1 MSLLRSAMHA
11 AFQSDRGQPLPE
23 AGYQA
28 LRRVSR
34 AIAAHH
40 DIKDLFRSLAN
51 ELRPVV
57 NFVFLRVFL
66 YDKERHL
73 MHLHV
78 SEAPGQPS
86 EPFSEF
92 PPEGTAV
99 GWVYERQEP
108 LVIPDVDKESRFP
121 RLHGILK
128 EYGIRSH
135 LTFPLTTAHGRLGT
149 FAVGS
154 DEADA
159 YSGEDVRFLAL
170 VADQIAVAIDDALH
184 SEALRQT
191 KCELEKRNQRLQ
203 LLLDVNNSIA
213 SNLELRAL
221 LLAISANVRRVMHA
235 DFVGVALPDP
245 ISGGSLRG
253 YAYESAE
260 GMGPRRQR
268 TEVLSEKSGPAIAYR
283 TGQPVVLHGN
293 SLEELP
299 AESDEF
305 RPLGMR
311 EACSL
316 PLLSRGR
323 ILGSLDLG
331 RAHDAAFTGDE
342 VEFLTQIANQVAIAV
357 DNAIAY
363 GQIANLKNELA
374 QEKLYLESEIRSEMN
389 FAEIVGNSPS
399 IRAVLGQ
406 VELVAPSDSTV
417 LLLGETGTG
426 KELMARA
433 VHERSKRRSHA
444 FVKLNCAAIPTGL
457 LESEMFGHEK
467 GAFTGAVA
475 QRLGRFELAH
485 GGTIFLD
492 EIGEIPLELQ
502 PKLLR
507 VLQEREF
514 ERLGSS
520 RTLQT
525 DARLIA
531 ATNCDLQGM
540 VDEKK
545 FRADLYY
552 RLNVFP
558 VFIPPLRE
566 RTEDIPLLVS
576 HFTQLFA
583 HRVNKKIETIPTGT
597 MNALV
602 NYSWPGNIRELQNV
616 IERAV
621 LVSNGPALK
630 IPPSDLKARTSVVR
644 PRALGGGHSARE
656 GGRPAHPRCA
666 RRRRAEAD
674 PCSVGTVP
682 WDRRRPERSRGSAGA
697 EEVYAA
703 TAHEEVGNPFADALT
718 RGPHS
723 KSSNARILADFAQES
738 GIWHLAF
745 WSRNLPAKITAC
757 RIAYFCGEP
766 LSKDLAPIVPSYRA
780 CQETR
785 SQT

>member
-1 MSLLRSAMHA
+1 MSVRTNAMHA
-11 AFQSDRGQPLPE
+11 VFQSGQGEPLPE

-40 DIKDLFRSLAN
+40 EVKTLFRSLAD

-66 YDKERHL
+66 YDEARHL
-73 MHLHV
+73 MRLHV

-86 EPFSEF
+86 APFSEF

-108 LVIPDVDKESRFP
+108 LVIPDVDKETRFP

-135 LTFPLTTAHGRLGT
+135 LTFPLTTVHRRLGT

-154 DEADA
+154 DHPDA
-159 YSGEDVRFLAL
+159 YSEEDVRFLAL

-184 SEALRQT
+184 LQALQLVQT
-191 KCELEKRNQRLQ
+191 QLEQRNKRLQ

-213 SNLELRAL
+213 SNLELRDL
-221 LLAISANVRRVMHA
+221 LLAVSANVRRILHA
-235 DFVGVALPDP
+235 DFVGIALPDAK
-245 ISGGSLRG
+245 GVLCG
-253 YAYESAE
+253 YAYQSHS
-260 GMGPRRQR
+260 GPGPLR
-268 TEVLSEKSGPAIAYR
+268 TEVQVLDQRTAPATSFRTRKPAI
-283 TGQPVVLHGN
+283 LHAAQ
-293 SLEELP
+293 LR
-299 AESDEF
+299 EF
-305 RPLGMR
+305 TTDDDFMRLGMQ
-311 EACSL
+311 EACSI
-316 PLLSRGR
+316 PLISRDR
-323 ILGSLDLG
+323 IVGTLDLG
-331 RAHDAAFTGDE
+331 RLNPSPFTEDE
-342 VEFLTQIANQVAIAV
+342 IESLTQIANQVAIAV

-363 GQIANLKNELA
+363 GQIGDLKNELA

-389 FAEIVGNSPS
+389 FADIVGNSPT

-433 VHERSKRRSHA
+433 IHERSKRRSHA

-457 LESEMFGHEK
+457 LESEMFGHER
-467 GAFTGAVA
+467 GAFTGAVS
-475 QRLGRFELAH
+475 QRIGRFELAH

-520 RTLQT
+520 RTMTT

-558 VFIPPLRE
+558 IFIPALRE
-566 RTEDIPLLVS
+566 RQEDIPLLVS

-583 HRVNKKIETIPTGT
+583 HRVNKKIETIPTET

-602 NYSWPGNIRELQNV
+602 GYSWPGNIRELQNV

-630 IPPSDLKARTSVVR
+630 VPLSDLKDRSTASPAVR
-644 PRALGGGHSARE
+644 SA
-656 GGRPAHPRCA
+656 
-666 RRRRAEAD
+666 
-674 PCSVGTVP
+674 T
-682 WDRRRPERSRGSAGA
+682 
-697 EEVYAA
+697 
-703 TAHEEVGNPFADALT
+703 T
-718 RGPHS
+718 RGNGAAKEEAQPIRDVLEDVER
-723 KSSNARILADFAQES
+723 KQILAALEQS
-738 GIWHLAF
+738 RWIVAGPNGAAARLGLKRSTLQLRMKKLGIS
-745 WSRNLPAKITAC
+745 SRI
-757 RIAYFCGEP
+757 R
-766 LSKDLAPIVPSYRA
+766 
-780 CQETR
+780 
-785 SQT
+785 

>member
-1 MSLLRSAMHA
+1 MSLLTNAMHA
-11 AFQSDRGQPLPE
+11 AFQFDRGEPLPE

-40 DIKDLFRSLAN
+40 DIKTLFRSLAD

-66 YDKERHL
+66 YDEQHHL
-73 MHLHV
+73 MRLHV
-78 SEAPGQPS
+78 SEAPGQPP

-92 PPEGTAV
+92 PPQGTAV

-108 LVIPDVDKESRFP
+108 LVIPDVDKETRFP

-154 DEADA
+154 DQVEA
-159 YSGEDVRFLAL
+159 YSEEDVRFLAL

-191 KCELEKRNQRLQ
+191 KIELEKRNQRLQ

-221 LLAISANVRRVMHA
+221 LLAISANVRRVMEA

-245 ISGGSLRG
+245 TAGGVLRG

-260 GMGPRRQR
+260 GPGPTREQAKFLN
-268 TEVLSEKSGPAIAYR
+268 EKAGPVLAYR
-283 TGQPVVLHGN
+283 TGKPVVLHAA
-293 SLEELP
+293 SLEQLP
-299 AESDEF
+299 PETDEF
-305 RPLGMR
+305 RQLGMQ

-316 PLLSRGR
+316 PLVSRGR

-331 RAHDAAFTGDE
+331 RARNAPFTHDE
-342 VEFLTQIANQVAIAV
+342 VEFLTQIASQVAIAV

-363 GQIANLKNELA
+363 GQIADLKNELA

-389 FAEIVGNSPS
+389 FADIVGNSPT
-399 IRAVLGQ
+399 IRAVLGE
-406 VELVAPSDSTV
+406 VEMVAPSDSTV

-433 VHERSKRRSHA
+433 IHERSKRRSHA

-475 QRLGRFELAH
+475 QRVGRFELAN

-520 RTLQT
+520 RTMHS
-525 DARLIA
+525 DARLVA

-558 VFIPPLRE
+558 IFIPALRE
-566 RTEDIPLLVS
+566 RREDIPLLVS

-583 HRVNKKIETIPTGT
+583 HRLNKKIETVPTDA
-597 MNALV
+597 MNALID
-602 NYSWPGNIRELQNV
+602 YSWPGNIRELQNV

-621 LVSNGPALK
+621 LVSNGPVLRISLADLK
-630 IPPSDLKARTSVVR
+630 I
-644 PRALGGGHSARE
+644 
-656 GGRPAHPRCA
+656 RPAAKSRPPK
-666 RRRRAEAD
+666 AEVAD
-674 PCSVGTVP
+674 SPAETQPIRDVLEDV
-682 WDRRRPERSRGSAGA
+682 ER
-697 EEVYAA
+697 
-703 TAHEEVGNPFADALT
+703 
-718 RGPHS
+718 
-723 KSSNARILADFAQES
+723 KQILAALEQS
-738 GIWHLAF
+738 HWIVAGPNGAAARLGLKRSTLQLRMKKLGIA
-745 WSRNLPAKITAC
+745 SR
-757 RIAYFCGEP
+757 
-766 LSKDLAPIVPSYRA
+766 
-780 CQETR
+780 TR
-785 SQT
+785 

>member
-1 MSLLRSAMHA
+1 MSLLPNAMHA
-11 AFQSDRGQPLPE
+11 AFQFDRGEPLPE

-40 DIKDLFRSLAN
+40 DIKTLFRSLAD

-66 YDKERHL
+66 YDEKHQL
-73 MHLHV
+73 MRLHV
-78 SEAPGQPS
+78 SEAPGQPP

-92 PPEGTAV
+92 PPQGTAV

-108 LVIPDVDKESRFP
+108 LVIPDVDKETRFP

-154 DEADA
+154 DQVGA
-159 YSGEDVRFLAL
+159 YSEEDVRFLAL

-184 SEALRQT
+184 SEALRHT
-191 KCELEKRNQRLQ
+191 KIELEKRNQRLQ

-221 LLAISANVRRVMHA
+221 LLAISANVRRVMEA

-245 ISGGSLRG
+245 TAGGVLRG

-260 GMGPRRQR
+260 G
-268 TEVLSEKSGPAIAYR
+268 SGPTRERTKFLNEKAGPVLAYR
-283 TGQPVVLHGN
+283 TGKPVVLHAA
-293 SLEELP
+293 SLEQLP
-299 AESDEF
+299 PETDEF
-305 RPLGMR
+305 RQLGMQ

-316 PLLSRGR
+316 PLISRGR

-331 RAHDAAFTGDE
+331 RARNAPLNPDE
-342 VEFLTQIANQVAIAV
+342 VEFLTQIASQVAIAV

-363 GQIANLKNELA
+363 GQIADLKNELA

-389 FAEIVGNSPS
+389 FADIVGNSRT
-399 IRAVLGQ
+399 IRAVLGE
-406 VELVAPSDSTV
+406 VEMVAPSDSTV

-433 VHERSKRRSHA
+433 IHERSKRRSHA

-475 QRLGRFELAH
+475 QRVGRFELAN

-520 RTLQT
+520 RTMHS
-525 DARLIA
+525 DARLVA

-558 VFIPPLRE
+558 IFIPALRE
-566 RTEDIPLLVS
+566 RREDIPLLVS

-583 HRVNKKIETIPTGT
+583 HRLNKRIETVPTDA
-597 MNALV
+597 MNALID
-602 NYSWPGNIRELQNV
+602 YSWPGNIRELQNV

-621 LVSNGPALK
+621 LVSNGPVLRVSLA
-630 IPPSDLKARTSVVR
+630 DLKS
-644 PRALGGGHSARE
+644 
-656 GGRPAHPRCA
+656 RPASSKPRPQKPEPQA
-666 RRRRAEAD
+666 SQEEAQPIRD
-674 PCSVGTVP
+674 VLEDV
-682 WDRRRPERSRGSAGA
+682 ER
-697 EEVYAA
+697 
-703 TAHEEVGNPFADALT
+703 
-718 RGPHS
+718 
-723 KSSNARILADFAQES
+723 KQILAALEQS
-738 GIWHLAF
+738 HWIVAGPNGAAARLGLKRSTLQLRMKKLGIA
-745 WSRNLPAKITAC
+745 SRA
-757 RIAYFCGEP
+757 R
-766 LSKDLAPIVPSYRA
+766 
-780 CQETR
+780 
-785 SQT
+785 

>member
-1 MSLLRSAMHA
+1 MHA
-11 AFQSDRGQPLPE
+11 AYQSDPGEPLSE
-23 AGYQA
+23 AGYHA

-40 DIKDLFRSLAN
+40 EIKTLFRSLAD

-57 NFVFLRVFL
+57 NFIFLRVFL
-66 YDKERHL
+66 YDETRHL
-73 MHLHV
+73 MRLHV
-78 SEAPGQPS
+78 SEAPGQPA

-99 GWVYERQEP
+99 GWVYDRQNV
-108 LVIPDVDKESRFP
+108 LLIPDVDKEFRFP

-135 LTFPLTTAHGRLGT
+135 VTLPLTTAHRRLGT

-154 DEADA
+154 DHPDA
-159 YSGEDVRFLAL
+159 YSEEDCRFLAL
-170 VADQIAVAIDDALH
+170 VADQIALAIDDALH
-184 SEALRQT
+184 VQALQNVQT
-191 KCELEKRNQRLQ
+191 QLEQRNQRLQ

-213 SNLELRAL
+213 SNLELRDL
-221 LLAISANVRRVMHA
+221 LLAISANVRRVMQA

-245 ISGGSLRG
+245 AADGRLRG
-253 YAYESAE
+253 YAYESAK
-260 GMGPRRQR
+260 GRGPGEPLQFLN
-268 TEVLSEKSGPAIAYR
+268 EMSGPVIAYR
-283 TGQPVVLHGN
+283 SGKPAVLHTE
-293 SLEELP
+293 SLEQLP
-299 AESDEF
+299 PESDEF
-305 RPLGMR
+305 RQLGMK

-316 PLLSRGR
+316 PLVSHSR

-331 RAHDAAFTGDE
+331 RARAVAFTEDE
-342 VEFLTQIANQVAIAV
+342 VEFLAQIANQVAIAV

-363 GQIANLKNELA
+363 GEIADLKNELA

-389 FAEIVGNSPS
+389 FAEIVGNSPA

-406 VELVAPSDSTV
+406 VETVAPSDSTV

-433 VHERSKRRSHA
+433 IHERSRRQSHA
-444 FVKLNCAAIPTGL
+444 FVKLNCAAIPMGL
-457 LESEMFGHEK
+457 LESEMFGHER

-475 QRLGRFELAH
+475 QRVGRFELAN

-520 RTLQT
+520 RTLHT

-566 RTEDIPLLVS
+566 RQEDIPMLVS

-597 MNALV
+597 MQALV
-602 NYSWPGNIRELQNV
+602 RYSWPGNIRELQNV

-621 LVSNGPALK
+621 LVSNGPVLK
-630 IPPSDLKARTSVVR
+630 VPLSDLKSRAAVAAPAATTPANFVLKDGAQPIRDVLEDVERKQITAALEQSRWIVAGPNGAAAR
-644 PRALGGGHSARE
+644 LGLKRSTLQLRMKKLGIS
-656 GGRPAHPRCA
+656 
-666 RRRRAEAD
+666 
-674 PCSVGTVP
+674 S
-682 WDRRRPERSRGSAGA
+682 RSR
-697 EEVYAA
+697 
-703 TAHEEVGNPFADALT
+703 
-718 RGPHS
+718 
-723 KSSNARILADFAQES
+723 
-738 GIWHLAF
+738 
-745 WSRNLPAKITAC
+745 
-757 RIAYFCGEP
+757 
-766 LSKDLAPIVPSYRA
+766 
-780 CQETR
+780 
-785 SQT
+785 

>member
-1 MSLLRSAMHA
+1 MSLFGNAMHA
-11 AFQSDRGQPLPE
+11 AFQPDQGTPLPE
-23 AGYQA
+23 AGYEA

-40 DIKDLFRSLAN
+40 DIKKLFHSLAD

-66 YDKERHL
+66 YDERRHL
-73 MHLHV
+73 MRLHV

-86 EPFSEF
+86 APFSEF

-135 LTFPLTTAHGRLGT
+135 LTFPLTTAHRRLGT

-154 DEADA
+154 DHSDA
-159 YSGEDVRFLAL
+159 YSDEDVRFLGL
-170 VADQIAVAIDDALH
+170 IADQIAVAIDDALH
-184 SEALRQT
+184 LQALQAT
-191 KCELEKRNQRLQ
+191 QNQLEQRNQHLQ

-213 SNLELRAL
+213 SNLELRDL

-245 ISGGSLRG
+245 SAAGHLRG
-253 YAYESAE
+253 YAYESSE
-260 GMGPRRQR
+260 GPGPRR
-268 TEVLSEKSGPAIAYR
+268 ELAKFLHEKSGPVVAFR
-283 TGQPVVLHGN
+283 TGKPVVQHA
-293 SLEELP
+293 ETIHQLP
-299 AESDEF
+299 PETDDF
-305 RPLGMR
+305 RQLGIK

-316 PLLSRGR
+316 PLVSRGR
-323 ILGSLDLG
+323 TVGSLDLG
-331 RAHDAAFTGDE
+331 RTREVPFSNDE
-342 VEFLTQIANQVAIAV
+342 VEFLMQIANQVAIAV

-363 GQIANLKNELA
+363 GQIADLKNELA

-389 FAEIVGNSPS
+389 FADIVGNSPPVK
-399 IRAVLGQ
+399 AVLGQ
-406 VELVAPSDSTV
+406 VEMVAPSDSTV

-433 VHERSKRRSHA
+433 IHERSRRHSHA

-475 QRLGRFELAH
+475 QRIGRFELAN

-520 RTLQT
+520 RTLHT

-566 RTEDIPLLVS
+566 RREDIPLLVS

-583 HRVNKKIETIPTGT
+583 HRVNKKIETIPTET

-602 NYSWPGNIRELQNV
+602 GYSWPGNIRELQNV

-621 LVSNGPALK
+621 LVSNGPILK
-630 IPPSDLKARTSVVR
+630 VSLSDLKNRQ
-644 PRALGGGHSARE
+644 
-656 GGRPAHPRCA
+656 
-666 RRRRAEAD
+666 
-674 PCSVGTVP
+674 
-682 WDRRRPERSRGSAGA
+682 
-697 EEVYAA
+697 A
-703 TAHEEVGNPFADALT
+703 TALARAGNEPLN
-718 RGPHS
+718 P
-723 KSSNARILADFAQES
+723 SSSEPQPIRDVLEDVERKQILAALEQS
-738 GIWHLAF
+738 RWIVAGPNGAASRLGLKRSTLQLRMKKLGIS
-745 WSRNLPAKITAC
+745 SR
-757 RIAYFCGEP
+757 
-766 LSKDLAPIVPSYRA
+766 
-780 CQETR
+780 TR
-785 SQT
+785 

>member
-1 MSLLRSAMHA
+1 LSLFSTMHA
-11 AFQSDRGQPLPE
+11 AYEPQHGQALPE

-40 DIKDLFRSLAN
+40 DIKNLFRSLAD

-57 NFVFLRVFL
+57 SFTFLRVFL
-66 YDKERHL
+66 YDEAHHVMR
-73 MHLHV
+73 LHV
-78 SEAPGQPS
+78 SEAPGQPP
-86 EPFSEF
+86 EPLSEF

-99 GWVYERQEP
+99 GWVFDRQEP
-108 LVIPDVDKESRFP
+108 LFIPDAESETRFP
-121 RLHGILK
+121 RLSGILK

-135 LTFPLTTAHGRLGT
+135 CTFPLTTAHRRLGT

-154 DEADA
+154 DHPHA
-159 YSGEDVRFLAL
+159 YNNEDCRFLAL

-184 SEALRQT
+184 RQAWEET
-191 KCELEKRNQRLQ
+191 QCELELRNQRLQ

-213 SNLELRAL
+213 SNLDLREL
-221 LLAISANVRRVMHA
+221 LLAISSNVRRVMHA

-245 ISGGSLRG
+245 AIQGCLRG
-253 YAYESAE
+253 YAFESTE
-260 GMGPRRQR
+260 GRGPQGPPPQCMV
-268 TEVLSEKSGPAIAYR
+268 EQSGPAIAFR
-283 TGQPVVLHGN
+283 TGKPVVLHAD
-293 SLEELP
+293 SLAKLP
-299 AESDEF
+299 SDTDDF
-305 RPLGMR
+305 RKLGMK

-316 PLLSRGR
+316 PLISRGR
-323 ILGSLDLG
+323 VLGSLDLG
-331 RAHDAAFTGDE
+331 RKSDTPFTRDE
-342 VEFLTQIANQVAIAV
+342 VEFLAQIGNQVAIAV

-363 GQIANLKNELA
+363 GQIADLKNELA
-374 QEKLYLESEIRSEMN
+374 QENLYLESEIRSEMN
-389 FAEIVGNSPS
+389 FADIVGNSPA

-406 VELVAPSDSTV
+406 VETVAPSDSTV

-433 VHERSKRRSHA
+433 IHERSRRHSHP
-444 FVKLNCAAIPTGL
+444 FVKLNCAAIPMGL

-467 GAFTGAVA
+467 GAFTGAVSS
-475 QRLGRFELAH
+475 RVGRFELAH

-520 RTLQT
+520 RTLCT

-566 RTEDIPLLVS
+566 RREDVPMLVR

-583 HRVNKKIETIPTGT
+583 HRINKKIETVSSDT

-602 NYSWPGNIRELQNV
+602 RYAWPGNIRELQNV

-621 LVSNGPALK
+621 LISNGPVLK
-630 IPPSDLKARTSVVR
+630 VPLSDLKSR
-644 PRALGGGHSARE
+644 SASTHPNHQT
-656 GGRPAHPRCA
+656 PA
-666 RRRRAEAD
+666 AEPLPANGEAPPMRD
-674 PCSVGTVP
+674 VLQDV
-682 WDRRRPERSRGSAGA
+682 ER
-697 EEVYAA
+697 
-703 TAHEEVGNPFADALT
+703 
-718 RGPHS
+718 
-723 KSSNARILADFAQES
+723 KQILAALEQS
-738 GIWHLAF
+738 HGVVAGPNGAAARLGLKRSTLQLRMKKLGIP
-745 WSRNLPAKITAC
+745 SR
-757 RIAYFCGEP
+757 
-766 LSKDLAPIVPSYRA
+766 
-780 CQETR
+780 R
-785 SQT
+785 S

>member
-1 MSLLRSAMHA
+1 MSLLSNAMHA
-11 AFQSDRGQPLPE
+11 AFQSDLGEPLPE
-23 AGYQA
+23 AGYAA

-40 DIKDLFRSLAN
+40 DIKDLFRSLAD

-57 NFVFLRVFL
+57 DFVFLRVFL
-66 YDKERHL
+66 YDKERHR
-73 MHLHV
+73 MRLHV
-78 SEAPGQPS
+78 SEAPGQPTA
-86 EPFSEF
+86 PFSEF

-154 DEADA
+154 DQLDA
-159 YSGEDVRFLAL
+159 YSAEDIRFLSL

-191 KCELEKRNQRLQ
+191 KRELEKRNERLQ
-203 LLLDVNNSIA
+203 LLLDINNSIA

-221 LLAISANVRRVMHA
+221 LLAISASVRKVMHA
-235 DFVGVALPDP
+235 DFVGIALPDP
-245 ISGGSLRG
+245 ASGGALSG
-253 YAYESAE
+253 YAYQSSE
-260 GMGPRRQR
+260 GQGPVRPR
-268 TEVLSEKSGPAIAYR
+268 TPFTNPNSPPVIAFQTGRPAVVHSTSFERELS
-283 TGQPVVLHGN
+283 N
-293 SLEELP
+293 D
-299 AESDEF
+299 DEF
-305 RPLGMR
+305 VRLGMR

-316 PLLSRGR
+316 PLVSRGR
-323 ILGSLDLG
+323 IVGTLDLG
-331 RAHDAAFTGDE
+331 RGRDAAFTEDE
-342 VEFLTQIANQVAIAV
+342 VEFLTQIASQVAIAV
-357 DNAIAY
+357 DNAVAY
-363 GQIANLKNELA
+363 GQIADLKNELA

-389 FAEIVGNSPS
+389 FADIVGNSPT

-433 VHERSKRRSHA
+433 IHERSLRRSHA

-467 GAFTGAVA
+467 GAFTGAVV
-475 QRLGRFELAH
+475 QRIGRFELAN

-520 RTLQT
+520 RTLHS

-540 VDEKK
+540 VDERK

-558 VFIPPLRE
+558 IFIPPLRE
-566 RTEDIPLLVS
+566 RQEDIPLLVS
-576 HFTQLFA
+576 HFTQVFA
-583 HRVNKKIETIPTGT
+583 HRVNKRIETIPTET

-602 NYSWPGNIRELQNV
+602 AYSWPGNIRELQNV

-621 LVSNGPALK
+621 LVSNGPVLK
-630 IPPSDLKARTSVVR
+630 VSLADLKSR
-644 PRALGGGHSARE
+644 PAPSRPKAARE
-656 GGRPAHPRCA
+656 AKTTESDSQPIRDVLEDVERRQIIAALEQSHWIVAGPNGAASRLGLKRSTLQLRMKKLGISSRA
-666 RRRRAEAD
+666 R
-674 PCSVGTVP
+674 
-682 WDRRRPERSRGSAGA
+682 
-697 EEVYAA
+697 
-703 TAHEEVGNPFADALT
+703 
-718 RGPHS
+718 
-723 KSSNARILADFAQES
+723 
-738 GIWHLAF
+738 
-745 WSRNLPAKITAC
+745 
-757 RIAYFCGEP
+757 
-766 LSKDLAPIVPSYRA
+766 
-780 CQETR
+780 
-785 SQT
+785 

>member
-1 MSLLRSAMHA
+1 MSLLPNAMHA
-11 AFQSDRGQPLPE
+11 AFQFDRGEPLPE

-40 DIKDLFRSLAN
+40 DIKTLFRSLAD

-66 YDKERHL
+66 YDEKHQL
-73 MHLHV
+73 MRLHV
-78 SEAPGQPS
+78 SEAPGQPP

-92 PPEGTAV
+92 PPQGTAV

-108 LVIPDVDKESRFP
+108 LVIPDVDKETRFP

-154 DEADA
+154 DQVGA
-159 YSGEDVRFLAL
+159 YSEEDVRFLAL

-184 SEALRQT
+184 SEALRHT
-191 KCELEKRNQRLQ
+191 KIELEKRNQRLQ

-221 LLAISANVRRVMHA
+221 LLAISANVRRVMEA

-245 ISGGSLRG
+245 TAGGVLRG

-260 GMGPRRQR
+260 G
-268 TEVLSEKSGPAIAYR
+268 SGPTRERTKFLNEKAGPVLAYR
-283 TGQPVVLHGN
+283 TGKPVVLHAA
-293 SLEELP
+293 SLEQLP
-299 AESDEF
+299 PETDEF
-305 RPLGMR
+305 RQLGMQ

-316 PLLSRGR
+316 PLISRGR

-331 RAHDAAFTGDE
+331 RARNAPLNPDE
-342 VEFLTQIANQVAIAV
+342 VEFLTQIASQVAIAV

-363 GQIANLKNELA
+363 GQIADLKNELA

-389 FAEIVGNSPS
+389 FADIVGNSRT
-399 IRAVLGQ
+399 IRAVLGE
-406 VELVAPSDSTV
+406 VEMVAPSDSTV

-433 VHERSKRRSHA
+433 IHERSKRRSHA

-475 QRLGRFELAH
+475 QRVGRFELAN

-520 RTLQT
+520 RTMHS
-525 DARLIA
+525 DARLVA

-552 RLNVFP
+552 RLDVFP
-558 VFIPPLRE
+558 IFIPALRE
-566 RTEDIPLLVS
+566 RREDIPLLVS

-583 HRVNKKIETIPTGT
+583 HRLNKRIETVPTDA
-597 MNALV
+597 MNALID
-602 NYSWPGNIRELQNV
+602 YSWPGNIRELQNV

-621 LVSNGPALK
+621 LVSNGPVLRVSLA
-630 IPPSDLKARTSVVR
+630 DLKS
-644 PRALGGGHSARE
+644 
-656 GGRPAHPRCA
+656 RPASSKPRPQKPEPQA
-666 RRRRAEAD
+666 SQEEAQPIRD
-674 PCSVGTVP
+674 VLEDV
-682 WDRRRPERSRGSAGA
+682 ER
-697 EEVYAA
+697 
-703 TAHEEVGNPFADALT
+703 
-718 RGPHS
+718 
-723 KSSNARILADFAQES
+723 KQILAALEQS
-738 GIWHLAF
+738 HWIVAGPNGAAARLGLKRSTLQLRMKKLGIA
-745 WSRNLPAKITAC
+745 SRA
-757 RIAYFCGEP
+757 R
-766 LSKDLAPIVPSYRA
+766 
-780 CQETR
+780 
-785 SQT
+785 

>member
-1 MSLLRSAMHA
+1 LSLHTNAMHA
-11 AFQSDRGQPLPE
+11 AFQSGGGEPLPE
-23 AGYQA
+23 AGYEA

-40 DIKDLFRSLAN
+40 DIKELFRSLAD

-66 YDKERHL
+66 YDEARHVMRL
-73 MHLHV
+73 YV
-78 SEAPGQPS
+78 SEAPGQPA

-108 LVIPDVDKESRFP
+108 LVIPDVDRENRFP

-135 LTFPLTTAHGRLGT
+135 VTFPLTTAHGRLGT

-154 DEADA
+154 DHPCA
-159 YSGEDVRFLAL
+159 YSDEDCRFLGL
-170 VADQIAVAIDDALH
+170 VADQIAVAIDDARHLQ
-184 SEALRQT
+184 ALQST
-191 KCELEKRNQRLQ
+191 QVELEKRNQHLQ

-213 SNLELRAL
+213 SNLELRDL
-221 LLAISANVRRVMHA
+221 LLAISANVRRVMQA

-245 ISGGSLRG
+245 NKGGTLRG
-253 YAYESAE
+253 YAYDSPE
-260 GMGPRRQR
+260 GSGPPHER
-268 TEVLSEKSGPAIAYR
+268 TQFLNEKSAPVIAFR
-283 TGQPVVLHGN
+283 TGRTAILHAP
-293 SLEELP
+293 SLGELP
-299 AESDEF
+299 LEDDEF
-305 RPLGMR
+305 HQLGIQ

-331 RAHDAAFTGDE
+331 RIRAAAFTDDE

-357 DNAIAY
+357 DNALAY
-363 GQIANLKNELA
+363 GQIADLKNELA

-389 FAEIVGNSPS
+389 FADIVGNSPA
-399 IRAVLGQ
+399 ICAVLGQ
-406 VELVAPSDSTV
+406 VETVAPSDSTV

-433 VHERSKRRSHA
+433 IHERSQRRSRA
-444 FVKLNCAAIPTGL
+444 FVKLNCAAIPMGL

-475 QRLGRFELAH
+475 QRIGRFELAH

-507 VLQEREF
+507 VLQEREY

-520 RTLQT
+520 RTLHT

-558 VFIPPLRE
+558 VFIPPLSE
-566 RTEDIPLLVS
+566 RQEDIPMLVS

-583 HRVNKKIETIPTGT
+583 HRVNKKIESVATET

-602 NYSWPGNIRELQNV
+602 RYSWPGNIRELQNV

-621 LVSNGPALK
+621 LVSNGPVLRV
-630 IPPSDLKARTSVVR
+630 PLSDLKSRTT
-644 PRALGGGHSARE
+644 SAS
-656 GGRPAHPRCA
+656 RPAPVSGN
-666 RRRRAEAD
+666 RASNGDTPIRDVLED
-674 PCSVGTVP
+674 V
-682 WDRRRPERSRGSAGA
+682 ER
-697 EEVYAA
+697 
-703 TAHEEVGNPFADALT
+703 
-718 RGPHS
+718 
-723 KSSNARILADFAQES
+723 KQILAALEQS
-738 GIWHLAF
+738 HWIVAGPNGAAARLGLKRSTLQLRMKKLGIS
-745 WSRNLPAKITAC
+745 SRA
-757 RIAYFCGEP
+757 R
-766 LSKDLAPIVPSYRA
+766 
-780 CQETR
+780 
-785 SQT
+785 

>member
-1 MSLLRSAMHA
+1 LSLYTNAMHA
-11 AFQSDRGQPLPE
+11 VLQSGRGEPLPE

-40 DIKDLFRSLAN
+40 DIKELFRSMAG

-66 YDKERHL
+66 YDRDHHL
-73 MHLHV
+73 MRLHV
-78 SEAPGQPS
+78 SEAPGQPA

-99 GWVYERQEP
+99 GWVYDKQEP
-108 LVIPDVDKESRFP
+108 LVIPDVDKETRFP

-135 LTFPLTTAHGRLGT
+135 CTFPLTTAHGRLGT

-154 DEADA
+154 DHPDA
-159 YSGEDVRFLAL
+159 YSEEDCRFLAL

-184 SEALRQT
+184 LQALQST
-191 KCELEKRNQRLQ
+191 QVELEKRNQRLQ

-213 SNLELRAL
+213 SNLELREL
-221 LLAISANVRRVMHA
+221 LLAISANVRRVLLA

-245 ISGGSLRG
+245 AAGGRLRG
-253 YAYESAE
+253 YAYESSE
-260 GMGPRRQR
+260 GVGPRRDRPQFLN
-268 TEVLSEKSGPAIAYR
+268 ENSGPAIAFR
-283 TGQPVVLHGN
+283 TGRLAVLHAPA
-293 SLEELP
+293 LAALP
-299 AESDEF
+299 PETDEF
-305 RPLGMR
+305 RQLGMQ

-316 PLLSRGR
+316 PLVSHGR

-331 RAHDAAFTGDE
+331 RARPAPFTEDE

-357 DNAIAY
+357 DNALAY
-363 GQIANLKNELA
+363 GQIADLKNELA

-389 FAEIVGNSPS
+389 FADIVGHSPA

-406 VELVAPSDSTV
+406 VETVAPSESTV

-433 VHERSKRRSHA
+433 IHERSRRSSHA

-467 GAFTGAVA
+467 GAFTGAVT
-475 QRLGRFELAH
+475 QRIGRFELAN

-520 RTLQT
+520 RTLRT

-540 VDEKK
+540 VDEKR

-566 RTEDIPLLVS
+566 RQEDIPMLVS

-583 HRVNKKIETIPTGT
+583 HRVNKRIESISAET
-597 MNALV
+597 MKAMV
-602 NYSWPGNIRELQNV
+602 QYSWPGNIRELQNV

-621 LVSNGPALK
+621 LVSNGPVLK
-630 IPPSDLKARTSVVR
+630 VPPADLKNRAAIPAPARAISTLAVASGSDGPQAIRDVLEDVER
-644 PRALGGGHSARE
+644 KQILTALEQSHWIVAGPNGAAARLGLKRSTLQLRMKKLGISSRAR
-656 GGRPAHPRCA
+656 
-666 RRRRAEAD
+666 
-674 PCSVGTVP
+674 
-682 WDRRRPERSRGSAGA
+682 
-697 EEVYAA
+697 
-703 TAHEEVGNPFADALT
+703 
-718 RGPHS
+718 
-723 KSSNARILADFAQES
+723 
-738 GIWHLAF
+738 
-745 WSRNLPAKITAC
+745 
-757 RIAYFCGEP
+757 
-766 LSKDLAPIVPSYRA
+766 
-780 CQETR
+780 
-785 SQT
+785 

>member
-1 MSLLRSAMHA
+1 LSLFANAMHA
-11 AFQSDRGQPLPE
+11 FYKPGRGEPLPE

-40 DIKDLFRSLAN
+40 DVKKLFRSLAD

-57 NFVFLRVFL
+57 NFIFLRVFL
-66 YDKERHL
+66 YDQRRHL
-73 MHLHV
+73 MRLHV
-78 SEAPGQPS
+78 SEAPGQPA

-108 LVIPDVDKESRFP
+108 LVIPDVDRETRFP

-154 DEADA
+154 DHVDA
-159 YSGEDVRFLAL
+159 YSEEDVRFLAL
-170 VADQIAVAIDDALH
+170 VADQIAVAIDGGLH
-184 SEALRQT
+184 SEALGLT
-191 KCELEKRNQRLQ
+191 KAELEKRNERLQ
-203 LLLDVNNSIA
+203 LVLDVNNSIA
-213 SNLELRAL
+213 ANLQLRDL
-221 LLAISANVRRVMHA
+221 LLAISANVRRVMQA

-245 ISGGSLRG
+245 SAGGKLRG
-253 YAYESAE
+253 YAYESVE
-260 GMGPRRQR
+260 G
-268 TEVLSEKSGPAIAYR
+268 SGPSPRPTEFHENAGPVIAFR
-283 TGQPVVLHGN
+283 TGKSVVLHEPA
-293 SLEELP
+293 LQELP
-299 AESDEF
+299 QESDEF
-305 RPLGMR
+305 RQLGIK

-316 PLLSRGR
+316 PLISRSR
-323 ILGSLDLG
+323 TLGSLDLG
-331 RAHDAAFTGDE
+331 RARQIAFTDDE

-357 DNAIAY
+357 DNALAY
-363 GQIANLKNELA
+363 GEIAGLKNELA

-389 FAEIVGNSPS
+389 FAEIIGNSPN
-399 IRAVLGQ
+399 IRAVLQQ
-406 VELVAPSDSTV
+406 VETVAPSDSTV

-433 VHERSKRRSHA
+433 IHERSKRATHA

-475 QRLGRFELAH
+475 QRIGRFELAH

-520 RTLQT
+520 QT
-525 DARLIA
+525 RRSDARLIA

-558 VFIPPLRE
+558 IFIPPLCDR
-566 RTEDIPLLVS
+566 REDIPMLVS

-583 HRVNKKIETIPTGT
+583 HRVNKKIETVATET

-602 NYSWPGNIRELQNV
+602 HYSWPGNIRELQNV

-621 LVSNGPALK
+621 LVSNGPVLK
-630 IPPSDLKARTSVVR
+630 VPLSDLKSRTTSAAPSRVSATIDTPKPNHSQPMRNVLEDVERKQILTALEESNWVVAGPTGAAQR
-644 PRALGGGHSARE
+644 LGLKRSTLQLRMKKLGIS
-656 GGRPAHPRCA
+656 
-666 RRRRAEAD
+666 
-674 PCSVGTVP
+674 S
-682 WDRRRPERSRGSAGA
+682 RSR
-697 EEVYAA
+697 
-703 TAHEEVGNPFADALT
+703 
-718 RGPHS
+718 
-723 KSSNARILADFAQES
+723 
-738 GIWHLAF
+738 
-745 WSRNLPAKITAC
+745 
-757 RIAYFCGEP
+757 
-766 LSKDLAPIVPSYRA
+766 
-780 CQETR
+780 
-785 SQT
+785 

>member
-1 MSLLRSAMHA
+1 MSLSRTTMHA
-11 AFQSDRGQPLPE
+11 VFQSDPDERLPA

-40 DIKDLFRSLAN
+40 DIKTLFRSLAD

-66 YDKERHL
+66 YDKQNHL
-73 MHLHV
+73 MRLHV
-78 SEAPGQPS
+78 SEAPGQS
-86 EPFSEF
+86 SAPFSEF

-108 LVIPDVDKESRFP
+108 LVIHDVDKESRFP

-154 DEADA
+154 DQADV
-159 YSGEDVRFLAL
+159 YCDEDVRFLSL

-184 SEALRQT
+184 SEALRRT
-191 KCELEKRNQRLQ
+191 KSELEQRNERLQ
-203 LLLDVNNSIA
+203 LLLDINNSIA

-221 LLAISANVRRVMHA
+221 LLAISAKVRSVMHA

-245 ISGGSLRG
+245 AAGGALRG
-253 YAYESAE
+253 YAYQSVE
-260 GMGPRRQR
+260 GQGPNRERAR
-268 TEVLSEKSGPAIAYR
+268 VLDEQSGPVRAFQSGKPI
-283 TGQPVVLHGN
+283 VLHAA
-293 SLEELP
+293 SIAQLSIEK
-299 AESDEF
+299 DEF
-305 RPLGMR
+305 RALGIK
-311 EACSL
+311 EGCSL
-316 PLLSRGR
+316 PLVSRGR
-323 ILGSLDLG
+323 IVGSLDLG
-331 RAHDAAFTGDE
+331 RARDSVFTEDE
-342 VEFLTQIANQVAIAV
+342 VEFLMQIANQVAIAV
-357 DNAIAY
+357 DNALAY
-363 GQIANLKNELA
+363 GEIANLKNELA

-389 FAEIVGNSPS
+389 FAEIVGQSPA

-406 VELVAPSDSTV
+406 VEMVAPSDSTV

-433 VHERSKRRSHA
+433 IHERSKRRAHA

-457 LESEMFGHEK
+457 LESEMFGHER

-520 RTLQT
+520 RTLHT

-558 VFIPPLRE
+558 IFIPPLRE
-566 RTEDIPLLVS
+566 RQQDIPQLVS

-583 HRVNKKIETIPTGT
+583 HRVNKKIETVPAHT
-597 MNALV
+597 MDALV
-602 NYSWPGNIRELQNV
+602 AYAWPGNIRELQNV

-630 IPPSDLKARTSVVR
+630 VSLTDLKS
-644 PRALGGGHSARE
+644 
-656 GGRPAHPRCA
+656 RPAPPAAVQPAAA
-666 RRRRAEAD
+666 RDSAKDSAKEEAQPMRD
-674 PCSVGTVP
+674 VLEDV
-682 WDRRRPERSRGSAGA
+682 ER
-697 EEVYAA
+697 
-703 TAHEEVGNPFADALT
+703 
-718 RGPHS
+718 
-723 KSSNARILADFAQES
+723 KQILAALEQS
-738 GIWHLAF
+738 HGVVAGPNGAAARLGLKRSTLQLRMKKLGIS
-745 WSRNLPAKITAC
+745 SRA
-757 RIAYFCGEP
+757 R
-766 LSKDLAPIVPSYRA
+766 
-780 CQETR
+780 
-785 SQT
+785 

>member
-1 MSLLRSAMHA
+1 MHT
-11 AFQSDRGQPLPE
+11 AFQSDRSEPLPE

-34 AIAAHH
+34 AIAAHR
-40 DIKDLFRSLAN
+40 DVKDLFRSLAD

-73 MHLHV
+73 MRLHV
-78 SEAPGQPS
+78 SEAPGQPP

-92 PPEGTAV
+92 PPEDTAV
-99 GWVYERQEP
+99 GWVYARQEP
-108 LVIPDVDKESRFP
+108 LVIPDVDKETRFP

-154 DEADA
+154 NQTSA
-159 YSGEDVRFLAL
+159 YSDEEVRFLAL
-170 VADQIAVAIDDALH
+170 VADQIALAIDDALH
-184 SEALRQT
+184 SQALQQT
-191 KCELEKRNQRLQ
+191 QCELEQRNQRLQ

-213 SNLELRAL
+213 ANLQLRDL
-221 LLAISANVRRVMHA
+221 LLAISSNVRRVMQA

-245 ISGGSLRG
+245 AASGALRG
-253 YAYESAE
+253 YAYESFQ
-260 GMGPRRQR
+260 GVWGPVSPQF
-268 TEVLSEKSGPAIAYR
+268 LHEKSGPVIAFR
-283 TGQPVVLHGN
+283 TGKPVVLHTHAIQQLP
-293 SLEELP
+293 LEK
-299 AESDEF
+299 DEF
-305 RPLGMR
+305 RQLGIK

-316 PLLSRGR
+316 PLVSRGE

-331 RAHDAAFTGDE
+331 RARDAAFTADE
-342 VEFLTQIANQVAIAV
+342 IDFLSQIAKQVAIAV
-357 DNAIAY
+357 DNALAY
-363 GQIANLKNELA
+363 GQIADLKNELA
-374 QEKLYLESEIRSEMN
+374 QENLYLESEIRSEMN
-389 FAEIVGNSPS
+389 FAEIVGNGPTL
-399 IRAVLGQ
+399 RAVLGQ
-406 VELVAPSDSTV
+406 VETVAPSDSTV

-433 VHERSKRRSHA
+433 IHERSKRSSHA
-444 FVKLNCAAIPTGL
+444 FVKLNCAAIPMGL

-475 QRLGRFELAH
+475 QRIGRFELAN
-485 GGTIFLD
+485 GGSIFLD

-520 RTLQT
+520 RTLHT

-558 VFIPPLRE
+558 IFIPPLRE
-566 RTEDIPLLVS
+566 RREDIPMLVS

-583 HRVNKKIETIPTGT
+583 HRVNKKIESVPTPT

-621 LVSNGPALK
+621 LISNGPVLK
-630 IPPSDLKARTSVVR
+630 VPLSDLRSRSPKFVELR
-644 PRALGGGHSARE
+644 PRDAALGD
-656 GGRPAHPRCA
+656 
-666 RRRRAEAD
+666 D
-674 PCSVGTVP
+674 PQPIRSVLEEVERKQILAALEQSHGVVAGPNGAAALLGLKRSTLQLRMKKLGIP
-682 WDRRRPERSRGSAGA
+682 SRSR
-697 EEVYAA
+697 
-703 TAHEEVGNPFADALT
+703 
-718 RGPHS
+718 
-723 KSSNARILADFAQES
+723 
-738 GIWHLAF
+738 
-745 WSRNLPAKITAC
+745 
-757 RIAYFCGEP
+757 
-766 LSKDLAPIVPSYRA
+766 
-780 CQETR
+780 
-785 SQT
+785 

>member
-1 MSLLRSAMHA
+1 MSVLSSQMNAVFH
-11 AFQSDRGQPLPE
+11 SGRGTPLPE
-23 AGYQA
+23 AGYRA
-28 LRRVSR
+28 LRQVSR

-40 DIKDLFRSLAN
+40 DVKDLFRSLAD

-57 NFVFLRVFL
+57 KFVFLRVFL
-66 YDKERHL
+66 YDEAQHL
-73 MHLHV
+73 MRLHV

-86 EPFSEF
+86 APFSEF

-108 LVIPDVDKESRFP
+108 LVIPDVDKETRFP

-135 LTFPLTTAHGRLGT
+135 LTFPLTTAHRRLGT

-154 DEADA
+154 DQPDA
-159 YSGEDVRFLAL
+159 YSEEDVRFLSL

-184 SEALRQT
+184 LQALKQAQS
-191 KCELEKRNQRLQ
+191 ELEQRNQRLQ

-213 SNLELRAL
+213 SSLHLRDL
-221 LLAISANVRRVMHA
+221 LLAISANVRRVMQA

-245 ISGGSLRG
+245 AAGGRLRG
-253 YAYESAE
+253 YAYESMVGQGPDHEREGILAE
-260 GMGPRRQR
+260 
-268 TEVLSEKSGPAIAYR
+268 ESGPSIAYR
-283 TGQPVVLHGN
+283 TGKAAILHA
-293 SLEELP
+293 EELEKL
-299 AESDEF
+299 ASTDDF
-305 RPLGMR
+305 RRLGIR

-316 PLLSRGR
+316 PLVSRGR

-331 RAHDAAFTGDE
+331 RARVSAFNREE
-342 VEFLTQIANQVAIAV
+342 VEFLTQLANQVAIAV

-363 GQIANLKNELA
+363 GQIADLKNELA

-389 FAEIVGNSPS
+389 FADIVGNSPS
-399 IRAVLGQ
+399 LKAVLGQ
-406 VELVAPSDSTV
+406 VEVVAPSDSTV

-433 VHERSKRRSHA
+433 IHERSTRKLHA
-444 FVKLNCAAIPTGL
+444 FVKLNCAAIPMGL

-475 QRLGRFELAH
+475 QRIGRFELAH

-520 RTLQT
+520 RTLRT
-525 DARLIA
+525 DARLVA

-540 VDEKK
+540 VDERK

-558 VFIPPLRE
+558 IFIPPLRE
-566 RTEDIPLLVS
+566 RQEDIPLLVS
-576 HFTQLFA
+576 HFTQLFS
-583 HRVNKKIETIPTGT
+583 HRVNKRIETIPSET

-602 NYSWPGNIRELQNV
+602 GYSWPGNIRELQNV

-621 LVSNGPALK
+621 LVSNGPVLKVPLTSLKSRAAVIPVRPSSNTNSESEHQPMRDVLEDVQRKQIMAALEQSRWVVAGPNGAASRLGLK
-630 IPPSDLKARTSVVR
+630 RSTLQLRMKKLGISPKAR
-644 PRALGGGHSARE
+644 
-656 GGRPAHPRCA
+656 
-666 RRRRAEAD
+666 
-674 PCSVGTVP
+674 
-682 WDRRRPERSRGSAGA
+682 
-697 EEVYAA
+697 
-703 TAHEEVGNPFADALT
+703 
-718 RGPHS
+718 
-723 KSSNARILADFAQES
+723 
-738 GIWHLAF
+738 
-745 WSRNLPAKITAC
+745 
-757 RIAYFCGEP
+757 
-766 LSKDLAPIVPSYRA
+766 
-780 CQETR
+780 
-785 SQT
+785 

>member
-1 MSLLRSAMHA
+1 MR
-11 AFQSDRGQPLPE
+11 
-23 AGYQA
+23 
-28 LRRVSR
+28 
-34 AIAAHH
+34 
-40 DIKDLFRSLAN
+40 
-51 ELRPVV
+51 
-57 NFVFLRVFL
+57 
-66 YDKERHL
+66 
-73 MHLHV
+73 LHV
-78 SEAPGQPS
+78 SEAPGQPP

-92 PPEGTAV
+92 PPQGTAV

-108 LVIPDVDKESRFP
+108 LVIPDVDKETRFP

-154 DEADA
+154 DQVEA
-159 YSGEDVRFLAL
+159 YSEEDVRFLAL

-191 KCELEKRNQRLQ
+191 KIELEKRNQRLQ

-221 LLAISANVRRVMHA
+221 LLAISANVRRVMEA

-245 ISGGSLRG
+245 TAGGVLRG

-260 GMGPRRQR
+260 GPGPTREQAKFLN
-268 TEVLSEKSGPAIAYR
+268 EKAGPVLAYR
-283 TGQPVVLHGN
+283 TGKPVVLHAA
-293 SLEELP
+293 SLEQLP
-299 AESDEF
+299 PETDEF
-305 RPLGMR
+305 RQLGMQ

-316 PLLSRGR
+316 PLVSRGR

-331 RAHDAAFTGDE
+331 RARNAPFTHDE
-342 VEFLTQIANQVAIAV
+342 VEFLTQIASQVAIAV

-363 GQIANLKNELA
+363 GQIADLKNELA

-389 FAEIVGNSPS
+389 FADIVGNSPT
-399 IRAVLGQ
+399 IRAVLGE
-406 VELVAPSDSTV
+406 VEMVAPSDSTV

-433 VHERSKRRSHA
+433 IHERSKRRSHA

-475 QRLGRFELAH
+475 QRVGRFELAN

-520 RTLQT
+520 RTMHS
-525 DARLIA
+525 DARLVA

-558 VFIPPLRE
+558 IFIPALRE
-566 RTEDIPLLVS
+566 RREDIPLLVS

-583 HRVNKKIETIPTGT
+583 HRLNKKIETVPTDA
-597 MNALV
+597 MNALID
-602 NYSWPGNIRELQNV
+602 YSWPGNIRELQNV

-621 LVSNGPALK
+621 LVSNGPVLRISLADLK
-630 IPPSDLKARTSVVR
+630 I
-644 PRALGGGHSARE
+644 
-656 GGRPAHPRCA
+656 RPAAKSRPPK
-666 RRRRAEAD
+666 AEVAD
-674 PCSVGTVP
+674 SPAETQPIRDVLEDV
-682 WDRRRPERSRGSAGA
+682 ER
-697 EEVYAA
+697 
-703 TAHEEVGNPFADALT
+703 
-718 RGPHS
+718 
-723 KSSNARILADFAQES
+723 KQILAALEQS
-738 GIWHLAF
+738 HWIVAGPNGAAARLGLKRSTLQLRMKKLGIA
-745 WSRNLPAKITAC
+745 SR
-757 RIAYFCGEP
+757 
-766 LSKDLAPIVPSYRA
+766 
-780 CQETR
+780 TR
-785 SQT
+785 

>member
-1 MSLLRSAMHA
+1 M
-11 AFQSDRGQPLPE
+11 
-23 AGYQA
+23 
-28 LRRVSR
+28 
-34 AIAAHH
+34 
-40 DIKDLFRSLAN
+40 
-51 ELRPVV
+51 
-57 NFVFLRVFL
+57 FL
-66 YDKERHL
+66 YDEQHHL
-73 MHLHV
+73 MRLHV
-78 SEAPGQPS
+78 SEAPGQPP

-92 PPEGTAV
+92 PPQGTAV

-108 LVIPDVDKESRFP
+108 LVIPDVDKETRFP

-154 DEADA
+154 DQVEA
-159 YSGEDVRFLAL
+159 YSEEDVRFLAL

-191 KCELEKRNQRLQ
+191 KIELEKRNQRLQ

-221 LLAISANVRRVMHA
+221 LLAISANVRRVMEA

-245 ISGGSLRG
+245 TAGGVLRG

-260 GMGPRRQR
+260 GPGPTREQAKFLN
-268 TEVLSEKSGPAIAYR
+268 EKAGPVLAYR
-283 TGQPVVLHGN
+283 TGKPVVLHAA
-293 SLEELP
+293 SLEQLP
-299 AESDEF
+299 PETDEF
-305 RPLGMR
+305 RQLGMQ

-316 PLLSRGR
+316 PLVSRGR

-331 RAHDAAFTGDE
+331 RARNAPFTHDE
-342 VEFLTQIANQVAIAV
+342 VEFLTQIASQVAIAV

-363 GQIANLKNELA
+363 GQIADLKNELA

-389 FAEIVGNSPS
+389 FADIVGNSPT
-399 IRAVLGQ
+399 IRAVLGE
-406 VELVAPSDSTV
+406 VEMVAPSDSTV

-433 VHERSKRRSHA
+433 IHERSKRRSHA

-475 QRLGRFELAH
+475 QRVGRFELAN

-520 RTLQT
+520 RTMHS
-525 DARLIA
+525 DARLVA

-558 VFIPPLRE
+558 IFIPALRE
-566 RTEDIPLLVS
+566 RREDIPLLVS

-583 HRVNKKIETIPTGT
+583 HRLNKKIETVPTDA
-597 MNALV
+597 MNALID
-602 NYSWPGNIRELQNV
+602 YSWPGNIRELQNV

-621 LVSNGPALK
+621 LVSNGPVLRISLADLK
-630 IPPSDLKARTSVVR
+630 I
-644 PRALGGGHSARE
+644 
-656 GGRPAHPRCA
+656 RPAAKSRPPK
-666 RRRRAEAD
+666 AEVAD
-674 PCSVGTVP
+674 SPAETQPIRDVLEDV
-682 WDRRRPERSRGSAGA
+682 ER
-697 EEVYAA
+697 
-703 TAHEEVGNPFADALT
+703 
-718 RGPHS
+718 
-723 KSSNARILADFAQES
+723 KQILAALEQS
-738 GIWHLAF
+738 HWIVAGPNGAAARLGLKRSTLQLRMKKLGIA
-745 WSRNLPAKITAC
+745 SR
-757 RIAYFCGEP
+757 
-766 LSKDLAPIVPSYRA
+766 
-780 CQETR
+780 TR
-785 SQT
+785 

>member
-1 MSLLRSAMHA
+1 MSLLSSAMHA

-23 AGYQA
+23 AGYHA

-40 DIKDLFRSLAN
+40 DIKTLFRSLAD

-57 NFVFLRVFL
+57 SFVFLRVFL
-66 YDKERHL
+66 YDEANHVMR
-73 MHLHV
+73 LHV
-78 SEAPGQPS
+78 SEAPGQP
-86 EPFSEF
+86 PQAFSEF

-108 LVIPDVDKESRFP
+108 LVIPDVDKETRFP

-128 EYGIRSH
+128 EYGICSH

-154 DEADA
+154 DQRDA
-159 YSGEDVRFLAL
+159 YSEEDVRFLAL

-184 SEALRQT
+184 SEALRET
-191 KCELEKRNQRLQ
+191 KSELEKRNQRLQ

-213 SNLELRAL
+213 SNLDLKAL
-221 LLAISANVRRVMHA
+221 LLAISANVRRVMEA
-235 DFVGVALPDP
+235 DFVGIALPDNA
-245 ISGGSLRG
+245 GDGALRG
-253 YAYESAE
+253 YAYESSH
-260 GMGPRRQR
+260 GTGPQSNDSLDRA
-268 TEVLSEKSGPAIAYR
+268 SGPAIAFR
-283 TGQPVVLHGN
+283 TGKPVILHAD
-293 SLEELP
+293 SLQRRPSET
-299 AESDEF
+299 DEF
-305 RPLGMR
+305 RQRGMR

-316 PLLSRGR
+316 PLVSRGR
-323 ILGSLDLG
+323 TLGSLDLG
-331 RAHDAAFTGDE
+331 RARDAAFTDDE
-342 VEFLTQIANQVAIAV
+342 VEFLKQIANQVAIAV
-357 DNAIAY
+357 DNALAY
-363 GQIANLKNELA
+363 GEIDHLKNELA

-389 FAEIVGNSPS
+389 FADIVGNGPTL
-399 IRAVLGQ
+399 RAVLQQ
-406 VELVAPSDSTV
+406 VEMVAPSDSTV

-433 VHERSKRRSHA
+433 IHERSQRRSHA

-475 QRLGRFELAH
+475 QRIGRFELAN

-520 RTLQT
+520 RTLHS
-525 DARLIA
+525 DARLVA

-558 VFIPPLRE
+558 IFIPPLRE
-566 RTEDIPLLVS
+566 RREDIPLLVS

-583 HRVNKKIETIPTGT
+583 HRLNRKIETVPTDA
-597 MNALV
+597 MNALID
-602 NYSWPGNIRELQNV
+602 YPWPGNIRELQNV

-621 LVSNGPALK
+621 LVSTGSVLK
-630 IPPSDLKARTSVVR
+630 ISLADLKTRSAGQAVRSVPKEAAPAAAGEQPIRDVLEDVERKQIIAALDQSHGVVAGPNGAAAR
-644 PRALGGGHSARE
+644 LGLKRSTLQLRMKKLGIS
-656 GGRPAHPRCA
+656 P
-666 RRRRAEAD
+666 
-674 PCSVGTVP
+674 
-682 WDRRRPERSRGSAGA
+682 RSR
-697 EEVYAA
+697 
-703 TAHEEVGNPFADALT
+703 
-718 RGPHS
+718 
-723 KSSNARILADFAQES
+723 
-738 GIWHLAF
+738 
-745 WSRNLPAKITAC
+745 
-757 RIAYFCGEP
+757 
-766 LSKDLAPIVPSYRA
+766 
-780 CQETR
+780 
-785 SQT
+785 

>member
-1 MSLLRSAMHA
+1 VSLLTSEMHA
-11 AFQSDRGQPLPE
+11 AFQSDRSEPLPE

-28 LRRVSR
+28 LRKVSR

-40 DIKDLFRSLAN
+40 DVKKLFRSLAD

-66 YDKERHL
+66 YDEQRHL
-73 MHLHV
+73 MRLHV
-78 SEAPGQPS
+78 SEAPGQPA

-92 PPEGTAV
+92 PPQGTAV
-99 GWVYERQEP
+99 GWVYDQQQP
-108 LVIPDVDKESRFP
+108 LVIPDLDKETRFP

-135 LTFPLTTAHGRLGT
+135 VTFPLTTAHGRLGT

-154 DEADA
+154 DNVDA
-159 YSGEDVRFLAL
+159 YSEEDCRFLAL

-184 SEALRQT
+184 LQALQST
-191 KCELEKRNQRLQ
+191 QGELEKRNQRLQ

-213 SNLELRAL
+213 SNLELRDL
-221 LLAISANVRRVMHA
+221 LLAISANVRRVMQA

-245 ISGGSLRG
+245 DAGGALRG
-253 YAYESAE
+253 YAYESTE
-260 GMGPRRQR
+260 GRGPRSPQFLNDR
-268 TEVLSEKSGPAIAYR
+268 SGPAIAFR
-283 TGQPVVLHGN
+283 TGRSAVLHA
-293 SLEELP
+293 SALEDLP
-299 AESDEF
+299 KGDEF
-305 RPLGMR
+305 RRLGMQ
-311 EACSL
+311 EGCSL
-316 PLLSRGR
+316 PLISRGR
-323 ILGSLDLG
+323 VLGSLDLG
-331 RAHDAAFTGDE
+331 RIREAAFTEDE
-342 VEFLTQIANQVAIAV
+342 IEFLTQIANQVAIAV
-357 DNAIAY
+357 DNALAY
-363 GQIANLKNELA
+363 GQIADLKNELA

-389 FAEIVGNSPS
+389 FADIIGNSAA

-406 VELVAPSDSTV
+406 VETVAPSDSTV

-433 VHERSKRRSHA
+433 VHERSKRHSHA
-444 FVKLNCAAIPTGL
+444 FVKLNCAAIPMGL

-475 QRLGRFELAH
+475 QRIGRFELAH

-520 RTLQT
+520 RTLRS

-531 ATNCDLQGM
+531 ATNCDLPGM

-558 VFIPPLRE
+558 VFLPPLRE
-566 RTEDIPLLVS
+566 RQDDIPMLVS

-583 HRVNKKIETIPTGT
+583 HRVNKKIETVSTET

-602 NYSWPGNIRELQNV
+602 RYSWPGNIRELQNV

-621 LVSNGPALK
+621 LISNGPVLK
-630 IPPSDLKARTSVVR
+630 VPPADLKNRIAAESPVRGVAVPAPKEDAPPMRDVLEDVERKQILAALEQSHGVVAGPNGAAAR
-644 PRALGGGHSARE
+644 LGLKRSTLQLRMKKLAI
-656 GGRPAHPRCA
+656 
-666 RRRRAEAD
+666 
-674 PCSVGTVP
+674 SS
-682 WDRRRPERSRGSAGA
+682 RSR
-697 EEVYAA
+697 
-703 TAHEEVGNPFADALT
+703 
-718 RGPHS
+718 
-723 KSSNARILADFAQES
+723 
-738 GIWHLAF
+738 
-745 WSRNLPAKITAC
+745 
-757 RIAYFCGEP
+757 
-766 LSKDLAPIVPSYRA
+766 
-780 CQETR
+780 
-785 SQT
+785 

>member
-1 MSLLRSAMHA
+1 MSLLPNAMHA
-11 AFQSDRGQPLPE
+11 AFQFDRGEPLPE

-40 DIKDLFRSLAN
+40 DIKTLFRSLAD

-66 YDKERHL
+66 YDETHQL
-73 MHLHV
+73 MRLHV
-78 SEAPGQPS
+78 SEAPGQPP

-92 PPEGTAV
+92 PPQGTAV

-108 LVIPDVDKESRFP
+108 LVIPDVDKETRFP

-154 DEADA
+154 DQVGA
-159 YSGEDVRFLAL
+159 YSEEDVRFLAL

-191 KCELEKRNQRLQ
+191 KIELEKRNQRLQ

-221 LLAISANVRRVMHA
+221 LLAISANVRRVMEA

-245 ISGGSLRG
+245 TAGGVLRG

-260 GMGPRRQR
+260 GPGPTREQAKFQNEK
-268 TEVLSEKSGPAIAYR
+268 TGPVLAYR
-283 TGQPVVLHGN
+283 TGKPVVLHAA
-293 SLEELP
+293 SLDQLP
-299 AESDEF
+299 PETDEF
-305 RPLGMR
+305 RQLGMQ

-316 PLLSRGR
+316 PLVSRGR

-331 RAHDAAFTGDE
+331 RARSAPFNPDE
-342 VEFLTQIANQVAIAV
+342 VEFLTQIASQVAIAV

-363 GQIANLKNELA
+363 GQIADLKNELA

-389 FAEIVGNSPS
+389 FADIVGNSPT
-399 IRAVLGQ
+399 IRAVLGE
-406 VELVAPSDSTV
+406 VEMVAPSDSTV

-433 VHERSKRRSHA
+433 IHERSKRRSHA

-475 QRLGRFELAH
+475 QRVGRFELAN

-520 RTLQT
+520 RTMHS
-525 DARLIA
+525 DARLVA

-558 VFIPPLRE
+558 IFIPALRE
-566 RTEDIPLLVS
+566 RREDIPLLVS

-583 HRVNKKIETIPTGT
+583 HRLNKRIETVPTDA
-597 MNALV
+597 MNALID
-602 NYSWPGNIRELQNV
+602 YSWPGNIRELQNV

-621 LVSNGPALK
+621 LVSNGPLLRVSLA
-630 IPPSDLKARTSVVR
+630 DLKS
-644 PRALGGGHSARE
+644 
-656 GGRPAHPRCA
+656 RPAFRPPKPEPQA
-666 RRRRAEAD
+666 SQEEAQPIRD
-674 PCSVGTVP
+674 VLEDV
-682 WDRRRPERSRGSAGA
+682 ERKQILAALEQSHWIVAGPNG
-697 EEVYAA
+697 AA
-703 TAHEEVGNPFADALT
+703 TRLGLKRSTLQLRMKKLGIAS
-718 RGPHS
+718 R
-723 KSSNARILADFAQES
+723 AR
-738 GIWHLAF
+738 
-745 WSRNLPAKITAC
+745 
-757 RIAYFCGEP
+757 
-766 LSKDLAPIVPSYRA
+766 
-780 CQETR
+780 
-785 SQT
+785 

>member
-1 MSLLRSAMHA
+1 VSLLTSEMHA
-11 AFQSDRGQPLPE
+11 AFQSDRSEPLPE

-28 LRRVSR
+28 LRKVSR

-40 DIKDLFRSLAN
+40 DVKKLFRSLAD

-66 YDKERHL
+66 YDEQRHL
-73 MHLHV
+73 MRLHV
-78 SEAPGQPS
+78 SEAPGQPA

-92 PPEGTAV
+92 PPQGTAV
-99 GWVYERQEP
+99 GWVYDQQQP
-108 LVIPDVDKESRFP
+108 LVIPDLDKETRFP

-135 LTFPLTTAHGRLGT
+135 VTFPLTTAHGRLGT

-154 DEADA
+154 DNVDA
-159 YSGEDVRFLAL
+159 YSEEDCRFLAL

-184 SEALRQT
+184 LQALQST
-191 KCELEKRNQRLQ
+191 QGELEKRNQRLQ

-213 SNLELRAL
+213 SNLELRDL
-221 LLAISANVRRVMHA
+221 LLAISANVRRVMQA

-245 ISGGSLRG
+245 DAGGALRG
-253 YAYESAE
+253 YAYESTE
-260 GMGPRRQR
+260 GRGPRSPQFLNDR
-268 TEVLSEKSGPAIAYR
+268 SGPAIAFR
-283 TGQPVVLHGN
+283 TGRSAVLHA
-293 SLEELP
+293 SALEDLP
-299 AESDEF
+299 KGDEF
-305 RPLGMR
+305 GRLGMQ
-311 EACSL
+311 EGCSL
-316 PLLSRGR
+316 PLISRGR
-323 ILGSLDLG
+323 VLGSLDLG
-331 RAHDAAFTGDE
+331 RIREAAFTEDE
-342 VEFLTQIANQVAIAV
+342 IEFLTQIANQVAIAV
-357 DNAIAY
+357 DNALAY
-363 GQIANLKNELA
+363 GQIADLKNELA

-389 FAEIVGNSPS
+389 FADIIGNSAA

-406 VELVAPSDSTV
+406 VETVAPSDSTV

-433 VHERSKRRSHA
+433 VHERSKRHSHA
-444 FVKLNCAAIPTGL
+444 FVKLNCAAIPMGL

-475 QRLGRFELAH
+475 QRIGRFELAH

-520 RTLQT
+520 RTLRS

-566 RTEDIPLLVS
+566 RQDDIPMLVS

-583 HRVNKKIETIPTGT
+583 HRVNKKIETVSTET

-602 NYSWPGNIRELQNV
+602 RYSWPGNIRELQNV

-621 LVSNGPALK
+621 LISNGPVLK
-630 IPPSDLKARTSVVR
+630 VPPADLKNRIAAESPVRGVAVPAPKEDAPPMRDVLEDVERKQILAALEQSHGVVAGPNGAAAR
-644 PRALGGGHSARE
+644 LGLKRSTLQLRMKKLAI
-656 GGRPAHPRCA
+656 
-666 RRRRAEAD
+666 
-674 PCSVGTVP
+674 SS
-682 WDRRRPERSRGSAGA
+682 RSR
-697 EEVYAA
+697 
-703 TAHEEVGNPFADALT
+703 
-718 RGPHS
+718 
-723 KSSNARILADFAQES
+723 
-738 GIWHLAF
+738 
-745 WSRNLPAKITAC
+745 
-757 RIAYFCGEP
+757 
-766 LSKDLAPIVPSYRA
+766 
-780 CQETR
+780 
-785 SQT
+785 

>member
-1 MSLLRSAMHA
+1 MHT
-11 AFQSDRGQPLPE
+11 AFQPDRQEPLPE

-34 AIAAHH
+34 AIAAHR
-40 DIKDLFRSLAN
+40 DVKELFRSLAD

-66 YDKERHL
+66 YDKERHR
-73 MHLHV
+73 MRLHV
-78 SEAPGQPS
+78 SEAPGQSP
-86 EPFSEF
+86 EPFAEF

-108 LVIPDVDKESRFP
+108 LVIPDVEKETRFP

-154 DEADA
+154 DHTQA
-159 YSGEDVRFLAL
+159 YSEEDVRFLAL
-170 VADQIAVAIDDALH
+170 VADQIALAIDDALH
-184 SEALRQT
+184 SQALQQT
-191 KCELEKRNQRLQ
+191 QCELEQRNQRLQ

-213 SNLELRAL
+213 SNLQLRDL
-221 LLAISANVRRVMHA
+221 LLAISANVRRVMQA
-235 DFVGVALPDP
+235 DFVGIALPDP
-245 ISGGSLRG
+245 AADGALRG
-253 YAYESAE
+253 YAFESFE
-260 GMGPRRQR
+260 GVWGPVTPQF
-268 TEVLSEKSGPAIAYR
+268 LHEKSGPVIAFR
-283 TGQPVVLHGN
+283 TGQRVLLHADAIR
-293 SLEELP
+293 ELP
-299 AESDEF
+299 IENEF
-305 RPLGMR
+305 RQLGMR

-316 PLLSRGR
+316 PLISRGH

-331 RAHDAAFTGDE
+331 RARDAAFTQDE
-342 VEFLTQIANQVAIAV
+342 VDFLSQIAKQVAIAV
-357 DNAIAY
+357 DNALAY
-363 GQIANLKNELA
+363 GQIADLKNELA
-374 QEKLYLESEIRSEMN
+374 REKLYLESEIRSEMN
-389 FAEIVGNSPS
+389 FAEIVGNSPTL
-399 IRAVLGQ
+399 RAVLGQ
-406 VELVAPSDSTV
+406 VETVAPSDSTV

-433 VHERSKRRSHA
+433 IHERSKRSSHA
-444 FVKLNCAAIPTGL
+444 FVKLNCAAIPMGL

-475 QRLGRFELAH
+475 QRIGRFELAN

-520 RTLQT
+520 RTLHT

-558 VFIPPLRE
+558 IFIPPLRE
-566 RTEDIPLLVS
+566 RREDIPILVS

-583 HRVNKKIETIPTGT
+583 HRINKKIVSVPTPT
-597 MNALV
+597 MNALI

-621 LVSNGPALK
+621 LISTGPVLK
-630 IPPSDLKARTSVVR
+630 VPLSDLRSRSPKSVEDRTRNGALREDPQPIRSVLEEVERKQILAALEQSHGIVAGPNGAAALLGLKRSTLQLRMKKLGIASR
-644 PRALGGGHSARE
+644 PR
-656 GGRPAHPRCA
+656 
-666 RRRRAEAD
+666 
-674 PCSVGTVP
+674 
-682 WDRRRPERSRGSAGA
+682 
-697 EEVYAA
+697 
-703 TAHEEVGNPFADALT
+703 
-718 RGPHS
+718 
-723 KSSNARILADFAQES
+723 
-738 GIWHLAF
+738 
-745 WSRNLPAKITAC
+745 
-757 RIAYFCGEP
+757 
-766 LSKDLAPIVPSYRA
+766 
-780 CQETR
+780 
-785 SQT
+785 

>member
-1 MSLLRSAMHA
+1 LSLHTGAMHA
-11 AFQSDRGQPLPE
+11 VFQSGRGEPLTE
-23 AGYQA
+23 AGYEA

-34 AIAAHH
+34 AIAAHR
-40 DIKDLFRSLAN
+40 DVKELFRTLAD

-66 YDKERHL
+66 YDHARHL
-73 MHLHV
+73 MRLHV
-78 SEAPGQPS
+78 SEAPGQPA

-108 LVIPDVDKESRFP
+108 LVIQDVDKETRFP

-154 DEADA
+154 DQIGV
-159 YSGEDVRFLAL
+159 YSEEDVRFLAL

-184 SEALRQT
+184 SQALHNTQS
-191 KCELEKRNQRLQ
+191 ELEQRNQRLQ

-213 SNLELRAL
+213 ANLQLRDL
-221 LLAISANVRRVMHA
+221 LLAISANVRRVMQA

-245 ISGGSLRG
+245 NANGALRG
-253 YAYESAE
+253 YAFESLE
-260 GMGPRRQR
+260 GVWGPVSPQF
-268 TEVLSEKSGPAIAYR
+268 LHEKSGPAIAFR
-283 TGQPVVLHGN
+283 TGQRVLLHA
-293 SLEELP
+293 EAIEQLP
-299 AESDEF
+299 LSDEF
-305 RPLGMR
+305 RELGMR

-316 PLLSRGR
+316 PLISRGR
-323 ILGSLDLG
+323 TLGSLDLG
-331 RAHDAAFTGDE
+331 RVREAVFTPDE
-342 VEFLTQIANQVAIAV
+342 VDFLSQIAKQVAIAV
-357 DNAIAY
+357 DNALAY
-363 GQIANLKNELA
+363 GEIADLKNELA

-389 FAEIVGNSPS
+389 FAEIIGNSPT

-406 VELVAPSDSTV
+406 VETVAPSDSTV

-433 VHERSKRRSHA
+433 IHERSRRRAHA
-444 FVKLNCAAIPTGL
+444 FVKLNCAAIPMGL

-475 QRLGRFELAH
+475 QRIGRFELAH
-485 GGTIFLD
+485 GGSIFLD

-514 ERLGSS
+514 ERLGNS
-520 RTLQT
+520 RTLHT

-531 ATNCDLQGM
+531 ATNSDLQGM

-558 VFIPPLRE
+558 IFIPPLRE
-566 RTEDIPLLVS
+566 RRDDIPTLVS

-583 HRVNKKIETIPTGT
+583 HRVNKKIEMVPTKT

-621 LVSNGPALK
+621 LISNGPVLK
-630 IPPSDLKARTSVVR
+630 VPLSDLRTRVSKASIQQSAEDAGNLRLKEEAQPIRSV
-644 PRALGGGHSARE
+644 L
-656 GGRPAHPRCA
+656 
-666 RRRRAEAD
+666 
-674 PCSVGTVP
+674 
-682 WDRRRPERSRGSAGA
+682 
-697 EEVYAA
+697 EEV
-703 TAHEEVGNPFADALT
+703 E
-718 RGPHS
+718 R
-723 KSSNARILADFAQES
+723 KQILAALEQCHGVVAGVNGAAALLGLKRS
-738 GIWHLAF
+738 TLQLRMKKLGIA
-745 WSRNLPAKITAC
+745 SRA
-757 RIAYFCGEP
+757 R
-766 LSKDLAPIVPSYRA
+766 
-780 CQETR
+780 
-785 SQT
+785 

>member
-1 MSLLRSAMHA
+1 MSHLTSEMHA
-11 AFQSDRGQPLPE
+11 VFQSGGREPLPE

-40 DIKDLFRSLAN
+40 DIKELFRSLAD

-66 YDKERHL
+66 YDAARHL
-73 MHLHV
+73 MRLHV
-78 SEAPGQPS
+78 SEAPGQPA

-99 GWVYERQEP
+99 GWVYEKQEP
-108 LVIPDVDKESRFP
+108 LVIPDVDRETRFP

-135 LTFPLTTAHGRLGT
+135 VTFPLTTAHGRLGT

-154 DEADA
+154 DHSDA
-159 YSGEDVRFLAL
+159 YSDEDCRFLAL

-184 SEALRQT
+184 VQALQRTQV
-191 KCELEKRNQRLQ
+191 ELENRHQRLQ
-203 LLLDVNNSIA
+203 LLLDINNSIA
-213 SNLELRAL
+213 SNLNLRDL
-221 LLAISANVRRVMHA
+221 LLAISANARRVMQA

-245 ISGGSLRG
+245 EMGGALRG
-253 YAYESAE
+253 YAYESTE
-260 GMGPRRQR
+260 GAGPSRDRAQFLDER
-268 TEVLSEKSGPAIAYR
+268 SGPAIAFR
-283 TGQPVVLHGN
+283 TGKPAVVHAPN
-293 SLEELP
+293 LENLP
-299 AESDEF
+299 SDDEF
-305 RPLGMR
+305 RQLGMR
-311 EACSL
+311 EGCSL
-316 PLLSRGR
+316 PLVSRGR
-323 ILGSLDLG
+323 IVGSLDLG
-331 RAHDAAFTGDE
+331 RIRAASFTEDE
-342 VEFLTQIANQVAIAV
+342 IEFLTQIANQVAIAV
-357 DNAIAY
+357 DNALAY
-363 GQIANLKNELA
+363 GQIADLKNELA

-389 FAEIVGNSPS
+389 FADIVGNSPA

-406 VELVAPSDSTV
+406 VETVAPSGSTV

-433 VHERSKRRSHA
+433 IHERSQRHSHA

-475 QRLGRFELAH
+475 QRVGRFELAN

-520 RTLQT
+520 RTLHT

-531 ATNCDLQGM
+531 ATNSDLQGM

-558 VFIPPLRE
+558 LFIPPLRE
-566 RTEDIPLLVS
+566 RQEDIPLLVS
-576 HFTQLFA
+576 HFTQVFA
-583 HRVNKKIETIPTGT
+583 HRVNKKIETVSAET
-597 MNALV
+597 MNAMV
-602 NYSWPGNIRELQNV
+602 RYSWPGNIRELQNV
-616 IERAV
+616 LERAV
-621 LVSNGPALK
+621 LVSNGPVLK
-630 IPPSDLKARTSVVR
+630 VPLSDIKS
-644 PRALGGGHSARE
+644 RAGSASPLRSTTA
-656 GGRPAHPRCA
+656 PTLVSP
-666 RRRRAEAD
+666 AEAQPIRD
-674 PCSVGTVP
+674 VLEDVERKQILAALDQSHWVVAGVNGAAARLGLKRSTLQLRMKKFGISP
-682 WDRRRPERSRGSAGA
+682 RSR
-697 EEVYAA
+697 
-703 TAHEEVGNPFADALT
+703 
-718 RGPHS
+718 
-723 KSSNARILADFAQES
+723 
-738 GIWHLAF
+738 
-745 WSRNLPAKITAC
+745 
-757 RIAYFCGEP
+757 
-766 LSKDLAPIVPSYRA
+766 
-780 CQETR
+780 
-785 SQT
+785 

>member
-1 MSLLRSAMHA
+1 VSLLTSEMHA
-11 AFQSDRGQPLPE
+11 AFQSDRSEPLPE

-28 LRRVSR
+28 LRKVSR

-40 DIKDLFRSLAN
+40 DVKKLFRSLAD

-66 YDKERHL
+66 YDEQRHL
-73 MHLHV
+73 MRLHV
-78 SEAPGQPS
+78 SEAPGQPA

-99 GWVYERQEP
+99 GWVYDQQQP
-108 LVIPDVDKESRFP
+108 LVIPDLDKETRFP

-135 LTFPLTTAHGRLGT
+135 VTFPLTTAHGRLGT

-154 DEADA
+154 DHLDA
-159 YSGEDVRFLAL
+159 YSEEDCRFLAL

-184 SEALRQT
+184 LQALQST
-191 KCELEKRNQRLQ
+191 QGELEKRNQRLQ

-213 SNLELRAL
+213 SNLELRDL
-221 LLAISANVRRVMHA
+221 LLAISANVRRVMQA

-245 ISGGSLRG
+245 DAGGALRG
-253 YAYESAE
+253 YAYESTE
-260 GMGPRRQR
+260 GRGPRRPQFLNDR
-268 TEVLSEKSGPAIAYR
+268 SAPAIAFR
-283 TGQPVVLHGN
+283 TGRSAVLHA
-293 SLEELP
+293 SALEDLP
-299 AESDEF
+299 QGDEF
-305 RPLGMR
+305 RQLGMQ
-311 EACSL
+311 EGCSL
-316 PLLSRGR
+316 PLISRGR
-323 ILGSLDLG
+323 VLGSLDLG
-331 RAHDAAFTGDE
+331 RMREAAFTEDE
-342 VEFLTQIANQVAIAV
+342 IEFLTQIANQVAIAV
-357 DNAIAY
+357 DNALAY
-363 GQIANLKNELA
+363 GQIADLKNELA
-374 QEKLYLESEIRSEMN
+374 REKLYLESEIRSEMN
-389 FAEIVGNSPS
+389 FADIIGNSPA

-406 VELVAPSDSTV
+406 VETVAPSDSTV

-433 VHERSKRRSHA
+433 VHERSKRHSHA
-444 FVKLNCAAIPTGL
+444 FVKLNCAAIPMGL

-475 QRLGRFELAH
+475 QRIGRFELAH

-520 RTLQT
+520 RTLRS

-566 RTEDIPLLVS
+566 RQDDIPMLVS

-583 HRVNKKIETIPTGT
+583 HRVNKKIETVSTET

-602 NYSWPGNIRELQNV
+602 RYSWPGNIRELQNV

-621 LVSNGPALK
+621 LISNGPVLK
-630 IPPSDLKARTSVVR
+630 VPPADLKSRIAAESPVRSVAVPAPKEDAPPMRDVLEDVERKQILAALEQSRGVVAGPNGAAAR
-644 PRALGGGHSARE
+644 LGLKRSTLQLRMKKLAI
-656 GGRPAHPRCA
+656 
-666 RRRRAEAD
+666 
-674 PCSVGTVP
+674 SS
-682 WDRRRPERSRGSAGA
+682 RSR
-697 EEVYAA
+697 
-703 TAHEEVGNPFADALT
+703 
-718 RGPHS
+718 
-723 KSSNARILADFAQES
+723 
-738 GIWHLAF
+738 
-745 WSRNLPAKITAC
+745 
-757 RIAYFCGEP
+757 
-766 LSKDLAPIVPSYRA
+766 
-780 CQETR
+780 
-785 SQT
+785 

>member
-1 MSLLRSAMHA
+1 LSVLTNAMHA
-11 AFQSDRGQPLPE
+11 VYQSGRGEPLPE
-23 AGYQA
+23 EGYQA

-34 AIAAHH
+34 AIAAHR
-40 DIKDLFRSLAN
+40 DVKDLFRSLAD

-66 YDKERHL
+66 YDKQHHL
-73 MHLHV
+73 MRLHV

-99 GWVYERQEP
+99 GWVYEMQEP
-108 LVIPDVDKESRFP
+108 LVIPDVDKEKRFP

-128 EYGIRSH
+128 EYGIRCH

-154 DEADA
+154 DQIDA
-159 YSGEDVRFLAL
+159 YSEEDVRFLAL

-184 SEALRQT
+184 SQALQET
-191 KCELEKRNQRLQ
+191 KAELEKRNERLQ
-203 LLLDVNNSIA
+203 LVLDVNNSIA
-213 SNLELRAL
+213 SSLHLREL
-221 LLAISANVRRVMHA
+221 LLAISANVRQVMQA
-235 DFVGVALPDP
+235 DFVGVALPDAA
-245 ISGGSLRG
+245 GVLRG
-253 YAYESAE
+253 YAYESPE
-260 GMGPRRQR
+260 GP
-268 TEVLSEKSGPAIAYR
+268 GPARKQAGFHESAGPVLAFR
-283 TGQPVVLHGN
+283 TGKPVVLHAS
-293 SLEELP
+293 SLGERIP
-299 AESDEF
+299 ESDDF
-305 RPLGMR
+305 RQLGMQ

-316 PLLSRGR
+316 PLTSRGR

-331 RAHDAAFTGDE
+331 RTREAAFTNDE

-357 DNAIAY
+357 DNALAY
-363 GQIANLKNELA
+363 GEIAGLKNELA

-389 FAEIVGNSPS
+389 FAEIIGHSPT
-399 IRAVLGQ
+399 IRAVLQ
-406 VELVAPSDSTV
+406 HVETVAPSDSTV

-433 VHERSKRRSHA
+433 IHERSKRASHA

-475 QRLGRFELAH
+475 QRIGRFELAN

-520 RTLQT
+520 RTQRS

-558 VFIPPLRE
+558 IFIPPLRE
-566 RTEDIPLLVS
+566 RTEDIPMLVS
-576 HFTQLFA
+576 HFAQLFA
-583 HRVNKKIETIPTGT
+583 HRVNKKIETVSTET

-602 NYSWPGNIRELQNV
+602 RYSWPGNIRELQNV

-621 LVSNGPALK
+621 LVSNGPVLK
-630 IPPSDLKARTSVVR
+630 VPPSDLK
-644 PRALGGGHSARE
+644 
-656 GGRPAHPRCA
+656 GR
-666 RRRRAEAD
+666 
-674 PCSVGTVP
+674 SVGTSARPASVVP
-682 WDRRRPERSRGSAGA
+682 DNSQPMRDVLEDVER
-697 EEVYAA
+697 
-703 TAHEEVGNPFADALT
+703 
-718 RGPHS
+718 
-723 KSSNARILADFAQES
+723 KQILAALEQS
-738 GIWHLAF
+738 HGVVAGPNGAAARLGLKRSTLQLRMKKLGIS
-745 WSRNLPAKITAC
+745 SR
-757 RIAYFCGEP
+757 
-766 LSKDLAPIVPSYRA
+766 SH
-780 CQETR
+780 
-785 SQT
+785 